1 MKYLKLLSSGELVM
15 KSELRKRLVKRIL
28 FETLSRMRLY
38 GNLEEREFA
47 ERISDFPKLLR
58 EWASQLED
66 PPKDLIRSELPGLE
80 SYSRWAKVYDDDSKN
95 NPVIAGEEAV
105 VWDLIGDVK
114 SLRVLDVSCGTG
126 RHAIP
131 VAKKGAKVLAFDP
144 SSKMLTEAK
153 KKAQKENLE
162 IDFRLGTVENI
173 RSNMGEFDLVLCCLV
188 LSHVPDLTKAVSALA
203 SCVSSKGSLIVSD
216 FHPLNI
222 LIGFRTSFDLD
233 EQNYLVPNYP
243 HLPSEYFRVIQ
254 DAGLE
259 VTHYYEKGELDR
271 LPGLPMTIIFKA
283 KAL

>member
-1 MKYLKLLSSGELVM
+1 MM

-28 FETLSRMRLY
+28 SETLSRMRLY
-38 GNLEEREFA
+38 GNLKEREFA

-66 PPKDLIRSELPGLE
+66 PSKDLIRCELPGFE
-80 SYSRWAKVYDDDSKN
+80 AYSRWAKVYDDDSKN

-105 VWDLIGDVK
+105 IWDLIGDVK
-114 SLRVLDVSCGTG
+114 SLRVLDAGCGTG
-126 RHAIP
+126 HHAIP
-131 VAKKGAKVLAFDP
+131 MAKKGAEVLAFDP
-144 SSKMLTEAK
+144 SSEMLTEAK
-153 KKAQKENLE
+153 KKAQKENLD

-203 SCVSSKGSLIVSD
+203 SHVSSQGNLILSD

-233 EQNYLVPNYP
+233 GQNYLVPNYL
-243 HLPSEYFRVIQ
+243 HLPSEYFKIIQ
-254 DAGLE
+254 DAGLK
-259 VTHYYEKGELDR
+259 VTQYYEEGELAK